1 MQLTMLGN
9 VVTLYF
15 IGVFFNNYRKGMV
28 YMKLIKRFILNRP
41 AEKRLAYFYG
51 IVATD
56 EQVWLLREKNGDLLL
71 LEDDGDYPFL
81 LPVWP
86 SRSFAEMKAANL
98 DESYGAFNMPLSNF
112 LDDLLVDVENDGGA
126 TAIFPS
132 ENDTTIQKRDEIK
145 EMIRNL

>member
-1 MQLTMLGN
+1 MT
-9 VVTLYF
+9 
-15 IGVFFNNYRKGMV
+15 

-51 IVATD
+51 MVATD
-56 EQVWLLREKNGDLLL
+56 EQVWLLRDKNGDLLF
-71 LEDDGDYPFL
+71 LEDDGEYLFL

-86 SRSFAEMKAANL
+86 SRSFAEMEAAHL
-98 DESYGAFNMPLSNF
+98 DESYEAFNIPLSIF
-112 LDDLLVDVENDGGA
+112 LDELLVDFENDGGA
-126 TAIFPS
+126 TAIFPN

>member
-1 MQLTMLGN
+1 MT
-9 VVTLYF
+9 
-15 IGVFFNNYRKGMV
+15 

-51 IVATD
+51 MVATD
-56 EQVWLLREKNGDLLL
+56 EQVWLLRDENGDLLL
-71 LEDDGDYPFL
+71 LEDDDGDYPFL

-86 SRSFAEMKAANL
+86 SRSFAEMEAANI
-98 DESYGAFNMPLSNF
+98 DESYEAFNIPLLNF
-112 LDDLLVDVENDGGA
+112 FDLLVDIENDGGA
-126 TAIFPS
+126 TAIFPN

>member
-1 MQLTMLGN
+1 MT
-9 VVTLYF
+9 
-15 IGVFFNNYRKGMV
+15 

-51 IVATD
+51 MVATD
-56 EQVWLLREKNGDLLL
+56 EQVWLLRDENGDLLL
-71 LEDDGDYPFL
+71 LEDDDGDYPFL

-86 SRSFAEMKAANL
+86 SRSFAEMEAANI
-98 DESYGAFNMPLSNF
+98 DESYKAFNIPLSNF
-112 LDDLLVDVENDGGA
+112 LDDLLVDIENDGGA
-126 TAIFPS
+126 TAIFPN

>member
-15 IGVFFNNYRKGMV
+15 IWYIFNNYRKGMA

-98 DESYGAFNMPLSNF
+98 DESYEAFNMPLSNF
-112 LDDLLVDVENDGGA
+112 FRRF
-126 TAIFPS
+126 TS
-132 ENDTTIQKRDEIK
+132 
-145 EMIRNL
+145 